1 MKVIV
6 SGDKYGYD
14 EGGFAKVYEGETLK
28 DIYVQ
33 VAHNHSYR
41 QFSAQALEDNELVLD
56 ELSEDDMLEELS
68 MANGDG
74 CDYITGMFIV
84 EGDVQKLDI

>member
-6 SGDKYGYD
+6 SGNKYHD
-14 EGGFAKVYEGETLK
+14 DGGFANVYEGESLK

-41 QFSAQALEDNELVLD
+41 QFDKEALEDNEITLD
-56 ELSEDDMLEELS
+56 VVSEDAMLEELS
-68 MANGDG
+68 MTNGDG

-84 EGDVQKLDI
+84 EGDVHKLDI